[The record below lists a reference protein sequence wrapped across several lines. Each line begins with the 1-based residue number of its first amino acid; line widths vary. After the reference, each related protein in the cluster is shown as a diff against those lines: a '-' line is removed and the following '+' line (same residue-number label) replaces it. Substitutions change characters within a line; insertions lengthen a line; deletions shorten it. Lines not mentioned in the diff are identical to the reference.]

1 MQQIFNVPYSP
12 AFNGIETYFSVVKQE
27 YKKMIL
33 QQLLRGFKPESSSLI
48 HESIKKV
55 DKVKVQKCVEY
66 GLKCIKFQ
74 A

>member
-1 MQQIFNVPYSP
+1 M
-12 AFNGIETYFSVVKQE
+12 VKQE

-66 GLKCIKFQ
+66 GFKCIKKQ